1 MADERECEQVGR
13 TAVKT
18 HAESSALARSS
29 GFAWQHRWSVL
40 GITLVLI
47 ATAMGAA
54 RLILG
59 PEIVTALVM
68 RGDLVQTVVASGHI
82 ETPHR
87 VEIASQITGTVE
99 DVLVLEGEEVKQGE
113 RLIVI
118 ESSELQAAVLQT
130 EGAVAQAEARVR
142 QSRELTKPAA
152 DQALVQAQA
161 SLVNAQA
168 AFDRA
173 AKLADSG
180 YGTRVTLDDARKN
193 LDVALTQVR
202 TAELQVFTSS
212 PVGSDY
218 VMAETQLSQA
228 RANLNT
234 ARARLSYAT
243 IASPRGGVLITRN
256 VERGMVVQPGKAL
269 MVLAPAG
276 GTQVVLQI
284 DEKNLGMLTLGQRAL
299 VSADAYPDK
308 RFAATMS
315 YINPSVDISR
325 ASVQVKLNVP
335 EPPDYLRQDMTVSV
349 DIEIAR
355 RDNTVVVPSRA
366 VHEPGNGAPWV
377 LKAGGGRARLQP
389 IKLGLRGTGQYEVLE
404 GLQSGDLVIPST
416 AGVRAGQRIRAVR
429 P

>member
-1 MADERECEQVGR
+1 M
-13 TAVKT
+13 
-18 HAESSALARSS
+18 L
-29 GFAWQHRWSVL
+29 
-40 GITLVLI
+40 
-47 ATAMGAA
+47 
-54 RLILG
+54 
-59 PEIVTALVM
+59 
-68 RGDLVQTVVASGHI
+68 RGGLVQTVVASGHT
-82 ETPHR
+82 ETPFR
-87 VEIASQITGTVE
+87 VEIASQITGTVQ
-99 DVLVLEGEEVKQGE
+99 DVLVREGEEVRQGE

-118 ESSELQAAVLQT
+118 EASELQAAVVQT

-142 QSRELTKPAA
+142 QLRELTKPAA
-152 DQALVQAQA
+152 DQTLMQAQA
-161 SLVNAQA
+161 NLLNAQA

-173 AKLADSG
+173 AKLAESG

-234 ARARLSYAT
+234 AHARLAYAT
-243 IASPRGGVLITRN
+243 IAAPRDGVLITRN

-276 GTQVVLQI
+276 GTQIVLQI
-284 DEKNLGMLTLGQRAL
+284 DEKNLGMLTLGQTAL
-299 VSADAYPDK
+299 ASADAYRDK
-308 RFAATMS
+308 RFPATLS

-325 ASVQVKLNVP
+325 ASVQVKLDVP

-355 RDNTVVVPSRA
+355 RDSAIVVPSRA

-377 LKAGGGRARLQP
+377 LMADRGRARLQQV
-389 IKLGLRGTGQYEVLE
+389 KLGLRGTGQYEVLE
-404 GLQSGDLVIPST
+404 GLQPGDLVIPST
-416 AGVRAGQRIRAVR
+416 AGVRAGQRIRAIE